1 MSLTIIISFEWHMIG
16 NSLSI
21 QVNNFSL
28 IRIIIFGSLFIW
40 PRTWDIFFG
49 MTYYKVGHWAIDLL
63 SIKMNNDVWDDSIG
77 SIWQNTTTHISPRIP
92 CYVTWQTLCPMLV
105 SSGFAFPLTYQNP
118 IKTAGDCST
127 CKATKVP

>member
-1 MSLTIIISFEWHMIG
+1 MIG

-63 SIKMNNDVWDDSIG
+63 SMKMNNDV
-77 SIWQNTTTHISPRIP
+77 
-92 CYVTWQTLCPMLV
+92 
-105 SSGFAFPLTYQNP
+105 
-118 IKTAGDCST
+118 
-127 CKATKVP
+127 